1 MNEIT
6 EAEMKQALQR
16 REKSTCKSRDIRGI
30 LQMFVDTT
38 TDQLRQ
44 FVLEPKEKSNEIYD
58 ILGKLRHYYNMTIH
72 KIGHRDN
79 NVVPTITT
87 GWDIVKT
94 KAL

>member
-16 REKSTCKSRDIRGI
+16 REKAICKNRDIRGI

-44 FVLEPKEKSNEIYD
+44 FVLEPQAKADEVYD
-58 ILGKLRHYYNMTIH
+58 ILEELRDYYNKTIH
-72 KIGHRDN
+72 KIGHRYN
-79 NVVPTITT
+79 NVVPVISAT
-87 GWDIVKT
+87 WDIVKT
-94 KAL
+94 KAA